1 MWGSNCY
8 DKKSSLFEMTM
19 VVLGVL
25 SSRLSLNVIN
35 IVVVVDNCKAIIICI
50 LVAYKATV
58 LYQCLI

>member
-1 MWGSNCY
+1 
-8 DKKSSLFEMTM
+8 MTM